1 MVYWVALAPPPDPVV
16 ILAMAKLTEKQE
28 KFAQLVGAKGLGQS
42 EAYRQVYSVTNMS
55 DQAVYSEAF
64 DVANRPHVALR
75 ISELRKIRDDAA
87 VKSITFDIKR
97 LMETYVA
104 IAMTDPNELISVK
117 VGCCRYCHGVD
128 HEYQWREREYLD
140 EVARWEIEPVNPKNN
155 EPRLMPDPAG
165 GFGFKHGNPPHPE
178 CPRCDGD
185 GVSRVVPMDT
195 TKLSPGA
202 RQLYRGAQQTKD
214 GIKILFADK
223 DKTLDQIGRML
234 GAFDDKL
241 RVDLE
246 GRVASLKLTT
256 SDPKEAA
263 DAYARMI
270 GS

>member
-1 MVYWVALAPPPDPVV
+1 
-16 ILAMAKLTEKQE
+16 MAKLTEKQE

-42 EAYRQVYSVTNMS
+42 EAYREAYSAGGMADQTVWSRAS
-55 DQAVYSEAF
+55 DLCADSK
-64 DVANRPHVALR
+64 VAGR
-75 ISELRKIRDDAA
+75 IAELRKIRDDAA

-117 VGCCRYCHGVD
+117 VGCCRYCHGIN
-128 HEYQWREREYLD
+128 HEYQWREGEYLQ
-140 EVARWEIEPVNPKNN
+140 EVAAWECAPV
-155 EPRLMPDPAG
+155 PRGGERPPCPDPAG
-165 GFGFKHGNPPHPE
+165 GFGYRHFDPPHPE
-178 CPRCDGD
+178 CPRCGGE

-202 RQLYRGAQQTKD
+202 RQLYRGVQQTKE
-214 GIKILFADK
+214 GVKVLFADK

-270 GS
+270 GGS